1 MRQPKKKQSHDE
13 LKRGR
18 KLLIRI
24 RLESNIND
32 WWKTLHINHIELR
45 HERCWRWKFK
55 GRRQPLDGGNST
67 GKESAIHG
75 GEQEVSVSYRF
86 STIFIFEE
94 QVSLESAA
102 KLGDFSP
109 RSFSPPF
116 PCLNQPFALQT
127 SQEDGDTLFELSVDV
142 GSFSRLSHFYLASSS
157 RRNGFFLINC
167 GWFKDEQESTQ
178 GSSFSIIKWR
188 GKRDSKF
195 YRDEPSCCVSYRF
208 TLEQKKK

>member
-1 MRQPKKKQSHDE
+1 M
-13 LKRGR
+13 
-18 KLLIRI
+18 
-24 RLESNIND
+24 
-32 WWKTLHINHIELR
+32 
-45 HERCWRWKFK
+45 
-55 GRRQPLDGGNST
+55 
-67 GKESAIHG
+67 
-75 GEQEVSVSYRF
+75 SVSHRF

-167 GWFKDEQESTQ
+167 G
-178 GSSFSIIKWR
+178 
-188 GKRDSKF
+188 
-195 YRDEPSCCVSYRF
+195 
-208 TLEQKKK
+208 